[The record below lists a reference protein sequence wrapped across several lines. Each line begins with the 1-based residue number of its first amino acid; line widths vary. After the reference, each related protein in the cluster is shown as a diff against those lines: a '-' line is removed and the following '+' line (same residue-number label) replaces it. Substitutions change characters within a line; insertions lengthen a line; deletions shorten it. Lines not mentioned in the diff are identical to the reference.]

1 MSDVEAETLL
11 SSAPSLPRAVFIRL
25 CWRLLPIL
33 WLGYVLNIVDR
44 TNLGYAALQMT
55 DDLHLSQRAFG
66 LASGIFFC
74 AYAALQIPSNHALPT
89 VGATRIL
96 SACMI
101 GWGACSAATS
111 LVGGETS
118 LLALRFALG
127 LAEAGFY
134 PGVLYYL
141 ARWFPE
147 AVSSEALALFSTA
160 ASVGSFVSSAGSGAL
175 MTAMDGVGGVRG
187 WRWLLLLQGLP
198 SVLLGL
204 LAPLALTD
212 SPERA
217 AWLERGECAALLAA
231 LRRGD
236 EAAAPDAA
244 PPPPP
249 PLGIALRAT
258 CVRPTSWAFALQYV
272 GVSSVTNIGRFF
284 LPTLLKGV
292 FPYWTPRKIGLL
304 FAIPAALNV
313 ALAPPLASWADRDR
327 DRRRRAAWGLC
338 GGAAAMLLVAGATL
352 VAAGS
357 ALGVGGAAATVG
369 LVSAAVLAAQ
379 CAIPLFWSQHNA
391 VTPRALVG
399 TSIALVNSVGNLG
412 GFVGPVILGA
422 LHDTKS
428 AASLCAPAPSGCTA
442 QWGGGVLA
450 LGAALA
456 LLTAAT
462 RVVPGLAAAPRLQ
475 K

>member
-1 MSDVEAETLL
+1 
-11 SSAPSLPRAVFIRL
+11 
-25 CWRLLPIL
+25 
-33 WLGYVLNIVDR
+33 
-44 TNLGYAALQMT
+44 MT

-127 LAEAGFY
+127 LAEAGFT
-134 PGVLYYL
+134 PGVLPHL
-141 ARWFPE
+141 TRWFPE

-217 AWLERGECAALLAA
+217 AWLERGERAALLAA

-236 EAAAPDAA
+236 EAAAP
-244 PPPPP
+244 
-249 PLGIALRAT
+249 
-258 CVRPTSWAFALQYV
+258 
-272 GVSSVTNIGRFF
+272 
-284 LPTLLKGV
+284 TL
-292 FPYWTPRKIGLL
+292 
-304 FAIPAALNV
+304 
-313 ALAPPLASWADRDR
+313 
-327 DRRRRAAWGLC
+327 RRRRRRRSALRSVPRASARRAGRLRCSTLASLRSQILAASSCRRCSKASFLIGRRGRLASYSQSLPRSTWRSRRRSPRGRIATAT
-338 GGAAAMLLVAGATL
+338 AAAARRGDC
-352 VAAGS
+352 
-357 ALGVGGAAATVG
+357 AAA
-369 LVSAAVLAAQ
+369 
-379 CAIPLFWSQHNA
+379 
-391 VTPRALVG
+391 R
-399 TSIALVNSVGNLG
+399 
-412 GFVGPVILGA
+412 
-422 LHDTKS
+422 
-428 AASLCAPAPSGCTA
+428 
-442 QWGGGVLA
+442 
-450 LGAALA
+450 
-456 LLTAAT
+456 
-462 RVVPGLAAAPRLQ
+462 R
-475 K
+475 